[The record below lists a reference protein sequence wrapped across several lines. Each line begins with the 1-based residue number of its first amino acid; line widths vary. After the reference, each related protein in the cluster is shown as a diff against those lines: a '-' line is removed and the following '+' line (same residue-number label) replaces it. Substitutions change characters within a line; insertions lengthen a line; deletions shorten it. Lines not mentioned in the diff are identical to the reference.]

1 MLRSTIKISANA
13 TNDTGGDN
21 HHIDQHLKK
30 HKKSFVT
37 VCSL

>member
-1 MLRSTIKISANA
+1 MLRSIIEISAGA

-21 HHIDQHLKK
+21 HHMDQHLQK
-30 HKKSFVT
+30 HSFVT